1 MKRFV
6 MGLILLFLSVASCG
20 APGLPRFDALVDR
33 QPYVVAV
40 EPADG
45 AQFTTLSAVTIDFSQ
60 PLEERSISERTLP
73 ILALEEEDE
82 AATVEEAI
90 DGELPGIAGHYRLEE
105 EGRRIRFEAEGAFA
119 AGREYLII
127 ATPAI
132 LSRDRIPLS
141 QEPGFAATPFVSRFR
156 VGAASGGGGSG
167 SDGGTGGSG
176 GGGSGSGG
184 DAAPVVRN
192 RPQHLWLNELLY
204 DVPGSDSDGDVFV
217 ELAGDMGGDITGFR
231 VVLVNGDD
239 GVIKDTITLPEDA
252 IIPDNGVY
260 LIADARTGAPGE
272 TNVPG
277 ADFVDTFDPQN
288 GPDCV
293 QLLDANG
300 ALLDALGYGEPLVAV
315 AENGL
320 ACHEGTPAQKT
331 VSGQSLSRVEGFDS
345 DDNFIDFTFLDI
357 PTPGFF

>member
-1 MKRFV
+1 MKRSAI
-6 MGLILLFLSVASCG
+6 GLILLFLSISSCG
-20 APGLPRFDALVDR
+20 TPGLPRFDALVDR

-40 EPADG
+40 DPADG
-45 AQFTTLSAVTIDFSQ
+45 ATFTTLSAVTIDFSQ

-73 ILALEEEDE
+73 ILPLEEEDE
-82 AATVEEAI
+82 AAIVEEAV
-90 DGELPGIAGHYRLEE
+90 DGELPGLAGRYRLEG
-105 EGRRIRFEAEGAFA
+105 EGRRIRFEAEGAFE
-119 AGREYLII
+119 AGREYLIV

-132 LSRDRIPLS
+132 LSHERIPLS
-141 QEPGFAATPFVSRFR
+141 QEPGFAATPFISRFR
-156 VGAASGGGGSG
+156 IGASAGGGGGSE
-167 SDGGTGGSG
+167 GGSG
-176 GGGSGSGG
+176 GNGGGSASEG
-184 DAAPVVRN
+184 DVAPVVRN

-217 ELAGDMGGDITGFR
+217 ELGGDAGGDITGYR
-231 VVLVNGDD
+231 VVLINGDD

-252 IIPDNGVY
+252 IIPDDGIY
-260 LIADARTGAPGE
+260 LIADARTGAQGE

-300 ALLDALGYGEPLVAV
+300 ALLDALGYGEPLVAA

-320 ACHEGTPAQKT
+320 ACHEGTPAMKT

-345 DDNFIDFTFLDI
+345 NDNFIDFTFLDI
-357 PTPGFF
+357 PNPGEL